1 MRKTELAS
9 SLGLIHCQRKASLYV
24 CLELWLRSTHERM
37 HCQSNYVKRHRKN
50 VQKKLERLL
59 VRGPVAA
66 IRLRVSRQ

>member
-1 MRKTELAS
+1 
-9 SLGLIHCQRKASLYV
+9 
-24 CLELWLRSTHERM
+24 M

-66 IRLRVSRQ
+66 IRIQVSKVSRQ